1 MDKVPEFD
9 LMETDTT
16 DITETC
22 PIKIKSGEFE
32 GIIYRYGKIS
42 FQELENDG
50 LNVTMD
56 IDIIFAPENFDKT
69 NTAFT
74 QTVGNIFMKLLEE
87 KVEADTIEKDL
98 EADVHEDVDNT

>member
-1 MDKVPEFD
+1 MDKAPEFD
-9 LMETDTT
+9 LMETDTS

-22 PIKIKSGEFE
+22 PIKIKSGEYA

-42 FQELENDG
+42 IQELEDDG

-56 IDIIFAPENFDKT
+56 IDVISATENFDKT
-69 NTAFT
+69 NTSFT

-87 KVEADTIEKDL
+87 KVEADMNEKDL